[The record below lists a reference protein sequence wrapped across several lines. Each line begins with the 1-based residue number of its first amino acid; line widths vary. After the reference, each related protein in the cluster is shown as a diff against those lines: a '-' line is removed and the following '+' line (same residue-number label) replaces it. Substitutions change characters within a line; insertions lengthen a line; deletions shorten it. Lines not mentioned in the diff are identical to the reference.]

1 MSLRHVVTVLGYL
14 CIALGCTPV
23 TAIAQSAASWQ
34 AQQAAAEEKADK
46 LLLDAKQHK
55 GLLAQYMALR
65 QGYTTDDTPVFHMIF
80 GQYVAWFASYVGDYP
95 SAADAFAIKQ
105 PPQRSDA
112 PSPLTHGGYVAQPA
126 LDAIPELAKNYQVV
140 LLNEAH
146 NVGLT
151 RSLTVPLLSRLYAQ
165 GFRYFAAET
174 LMESDTGLQAR
185 GYPNHDSG
193 FYTEE
198 PIYGEMVRTAL
209 KLGFKVIPY
218 EATSNAATP
227 DAREAEQARHLYER
241 VFEKDPHARLV
252 VNAGFDH
259 IVKSGEYLGG
269 KSMAEHLAKLT
280 DATMLSIDQ
289 TSMYPRPGSHADHP
303 YYTAAMQQLHPN
315 APIVFVDA
323 NGKPWSLRS
332 AYDVTV
338 FFPPEK
344 LERNRPTWLTLGGL
358 RKARLVSADSCRDHY
373 PCLIEARYS
382 NEGEDAIPAD
392 RMVLDQVPII
402 TSISGVPAYGSMQA
416 VPSGLLYLRPGSYQL
431 SFIAEGDKVQHK
443 ETITVP

>member
-1 MSLRHVVTVLGYL
+1 MTLRRVITMLGYL
-14 CIALGCTPV
+14 LAGSGCMPV
-23 TAIAQSAASWQ
+23 TAIAQSAAAWQ
-34 AQQAAAEEKADK
+34 AQQAAAEDKADK
-46 LLLDAKQHK
+46 LLTEAKQHK
-55 GLLAQYMALR
+55 GLLSQYMALR
-65 QGYTTDDTPVFHMIF
+65 QDYTTDDTPVFHMIF
-80 GQYVAWFASYVGDYP
+80 GQYVAWYASYVGDYP
-95 SAADAFAIKQ
+95 GAMGAFAIKQ
-105 PPQRSDA
+105 SPQPTDA
-112 PSPLTHGGYVAQPA
+112 PSPLAQGGYVAQPA

-174 LMESDTGLQAR
+174 LMDSDTGLQAR

-198 PIYGEMVRTAL
+198 PIYGEMIRTAL
-209 KLGFKVIPY
+209 KLGFKVIAY
-218 EATSNAATP
+218 EATTDVATA

-259 IVKSGEYLGG
+259 IVKNGVYLGG

-280 DATMLSIDQ
+280 GAAMLSVDQ
-289 TSMYPRPGSHADHP
+289 TSMYPRPSSKGDHP
-303 YYTAAMQQLHPN
+303 YYTAVMEQQHPN
-315 APIVFVDA
+315 APIVFVDT
-323 NGKPWSLRS
+323 NGRPWSLRS

-358 RKARLVSADSCRDHY
+358 RKARLVSADGCRDHY
-373 PCLIEARYS
+373 PCLIEAYYS
-382 NEGEDAIPAD
+382 DEGPDAIPAD
-392 RMVLDQVPII
+392 RIVLDQVPLT
-402 TSISGVPAYGSMQA
+402 TSISGVPAYGSMQS
-416 VPSGLLYLRPGSYQL
+416 VPSGNLYLRPGSYQL
-431 SFIAEGDKVQHK
+431 SFIADGDKVQHK